1 MEGTRGENSEC
12 SVWGSTAL
20 IFVTVG
26 TAHFDPLIQRMDEL
40 VRDGELKEQVIGQ
53 IGRGMYVPKHFRYFR
68 FLKSLSAAY
77 DKASIIVSTG
87 GAGTTMECV
96 TRGLKLV
103 VVENT
108 TLMEGHQAQLI
119 REMANRGHLIWCKDL
134 RELGQSIEAARTKAF
149 TKYVTDSN
157 LAVNY
162 IRNLLKSQ

>member
-1 MEGTRGENSEC
+1 M
-12 SVWGSTAL
+12 

-26 TAHFDPLIQRMDEL
+26 TAHFDPLIQKIDEL
-40 VRDGELKEQVIGQ
+40 VEKGALGEPVVGQ
-53 IGRGMYVPKHFRYFR
+53 IGRGGYIPKHFRYFR
-68 FLKSLSAAY
+68 FLRSLNSAY

-119 REMANRGHLIWCKDL
+119 REMESRGHLIWCKDL
-134 RELGQSIEAARTKAF
+134 DELNSSIEEARSKTFSKF
-149 TKYVTDSN
+149 VTDDN
-157 LAVNY
+157 LATGH
-162 IRNLLKSQ
+162 ILDLLKR